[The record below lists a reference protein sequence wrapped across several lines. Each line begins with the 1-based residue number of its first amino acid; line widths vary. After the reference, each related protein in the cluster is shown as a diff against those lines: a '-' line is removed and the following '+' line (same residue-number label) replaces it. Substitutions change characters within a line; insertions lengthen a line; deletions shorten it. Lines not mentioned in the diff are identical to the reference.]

1 MPTIT
6 HTPLGKVAAIWGS
19 ALIRDA
25 NGKMRVLK
33 VDDEVKNGD
42 VILTTQGGFVRINET
57 EPAVADAAV
66 KPATGTDVDRVI
78 AGLNDG
84 DLDIAPGAGLRGGDG
99 GEFLPGLRVDRIS
112 ESVTPG
118 LRLGSEQEQG
128 RTGDETRTTQFNIT
142 SLSSTPPGTGNV
154 APVADTGSVTG
165 DEDVT
170 LPVPLRGSDSDGS
183 VVSVTVTSI
192 PPGDTLLL
200 ADGTTQ
206 VLAGQTLTPQQ
217 AEGLLFHPAADFNG
231 KTGITF
237 FVTDNEGLA
246 SAPATV
252 TINVTPVNDPPVAL
266 DDTNSAAHDT
276 PVTTNVLA
284 NDSDPDGGTLSVTG
298 ATVTNP
304 TQGSVV
310 VNPDGTLTFTPA
322 NGFSGQASITYSISD
337 GQGGTDSATLVV
349 NVAAAP
355 PTDVTT
361 VTLSATASVTEG
373 GSIVYTASVNNAVT
387 GSDLLI
393 TLDNGKTITIP
404 VGSSSASSEPVAV
417 RADDVYAQGTQTVTA
432 SITSTTGGS
441 FESLNTASTASTSVS
456 DDADVTTVHL
466 LDTTLDGSGSYFIT
480 ASIDHAPQKTP
491 LVLSLSNGASL
502 TFGVGQ
508 TTSDS
513 TAVAIPKVAPD
524 SPSLTV
530 GVTATAGGN
539 FELLDT
545 ADRVTAPLD
554 VSVPPPVLTP
564 LSNPL
569 GLSAEY
575 YGYNDFNP
583 DNTSANRR
591 HSDDGTFGNLDSV
604 SDVTSLINARNA
616 AFGGSN
622 VVGSTVATQDNATD
636 VRFTA
641 TTLDYGRINAVTN
654 SLGTNPDVL
663 PGGPSISITRTNSE
677 LFKFINKTP
686 NTSPVAVRIT
696 EGTGDGFDTAGT
708 GPTSGLGK
716 TSDAAMRF
724 TGQAYLDAGLYDIR
738 VTADDGV
745 RLRLDDQTV
754 AVFDGIQSATTRV
767 YSGVAIEG
775 GLTPLELLYW
785 EQGGNAVLRV
795 EFKLHSD
802 ADSSYKALGS
812 STLPLYSTAN
822 APELTELQD
831 IVAGTKAGTYAVRTG
846 SLITGGAGDDHLSGG
861 DARDHLI
868 GGDGRDTLA
877 GGAGADVIEGG
888 KGDDQ
893 LAGGFGHDVFRW
905 SLGDAGSIAAP
916 AHDVISDFDNTSHA
930 GDVLDL
936 RDLLIGEAHAANTTT
951 LPGTIGTTNALT
963 ITAHEGN
970 LANYLH
976 FSADGSGNTVIEI
989 SSKGGFAAGTYDH
1002 TAVDQVITL
1011 TGVNLMGSFS
1021 NDHQVINDLLQRG
1034 KLLAD

>member
-1 MPTIT
+1 MEPPPPPPTNHSPLALDDSGSLLASQSREVSTADGVILSTSNEAGRDTDADGDALNVTLATAGSGTPDIT
-6 HTPLGKVAAIWGS
+6 VTPLGVT
-19 ALIRDA
+19 
-25 NGKMRVLK
+25 V
-33 VDDEVKNGD
+33 V
-42 VILTTQGGFVRINET
+42 
-57 EPAVADAAV
+57 
-66 KPATGTDVDRVI
+66 GTY
-78 AGLNDG
+78 G
-84 DLDIAPGAGLRGGDG
+84 DLTLR
-99 GEFLPGLRVDRIS
+99 
-112 ESVTPG
+112 
-118 LRLGSEQEQG
+118 
-128 RTGDETRTTQFNIT
+128 
-142 SLSSTPPGTGNV
+142 
-154 APVADTGSVTG
+154 
-165 DEDVT
+165 
-170 LPVPLRGSDSDGS
+170 SDGS
-183 VVSVTVTSI
+183 YSYVANRAGSVSSGVQVDDVFSYQITD
-192 PPGDTLLL
+192 GKGGFDT
-200 ADGTTQ
+200 A
-206 VLAGQTLTPQQ
+206 TLTLHITGQ
-217 AEGLLFHPAADFNG
+217 AE
-231 KTGITF
+231 
-237 FVTDNEGLA
+237 
-246 SAPATV
+246 
-252 TINVTPVNDPPVAL
+252 
-266 DDTNSAAHDT
+266 
-276 PVTTNVLA
+276 
-284 NDSDPDGGTLSVTG
+284 TL
-298 ATVTNP
+298 
-304 TQGSVV
+304 
-310 VNPDGTLTFTPA
+310 
-322 NGFSGQASITYSISD
+322 I
-337 GQGGTDSATLVV
+337 
-349 NVAAAP
+349 AP
-355 PTDVTT
+355 PPTT
-361 VTLSATASVTEG
+361 
-373 GSIVYTASVNNAVT
+373 
-387 GSDLLI
+387 
-393 TLDNGKTITIP
+393 
-404 VGSSSASSEPVAV
+404 
-417 RADDVYAQGTQTVTA
+417 
-432 SITSTTGGS
+432 
-441 FESLNTASTASTSVS
+441 
-456 DDADVTTVHL
+456 
-466 LDTTLDGSGSYFIT
+466 
-480 ASIDHAPQKTP
+480 
-491 LVLSLSNGASL
+491 
-502 TFGVGQ
+502 
-508 TTSDS
+508 
-513 TAVAIPKVAPD
+513 
-524 SPSLTV
+524 
-530 GVTATAGGN
+530 
-539 FELLDT
+539 
-545 ADRVTAPLD
+545 
-554 VSVPPPVLTP
+554 TP

-583 DNTSANRR
+583 SGDNANRR

-616 AFGGSN
+616 AFSGGA
-622 VVGSTVATQDNATD
+622 VVGSTVATQDSATD

-663 PGGPSISITRTNSE
+663 PGGASISINRTNSE

-686 NTSPVAVRIT
+686 NTAPVTVRIT
-696 EGTGDGFDTAGT
+696 QGTGDGVDTSGT

-738 VTADDGV
+738 VTADDGF

-831 IVAGTKAGTYAVRTG
+831 IVAGAKAGTYAVRTG

-951 LPGTIGTTNALT
+951 MPGTIGTANALT
-963 ITAHEGN
+963 ITANEGN

-976 FSADGSGNTVIEI
+976 FTHVGVDTVIEI
-989 SSKGGFAAGTYDH
+989 SSEGKFTGGTYNH
-1002 TAVDQVITL
+1002 AAVDQVITL
-1011 TGVNLMGSFS
+1011 SGVNLMGSFS
-1021 NDHQVINDLLQRG
+1021 NDNDVIKDLLQRG